1 MWQGIVATLRGY
13 IIPEAQARQ
22 TQRTHLVT
30 GPRLSGWT
38 VTAARCR
45 WQHDCRRG
53 LPVESVVRETGDEGE
68 GRWGRRGC
76 QWSPS
81 PDPLLKHTQCQPS
94 GPVCVSNT
102 SHSLFSTTTN
112 SNTGTVPVGSYTWG
126 TVPVGSCP
134 RWELSQLGAV
144 PGELSQMGA
153 VPHGNC
159 PRWELSQ
166 MGIVQLGALPG
177 ELSQMGTV
185 PVGSYTWGT
194 VPDGSCPTWELS
206 QLGAVLGKLS

>member
-1 MWQGIVATLRGY
+1 MVATRRGY
-13 IIPEAQARQ
+13 IIPEAQTRQ

-30 GPRLSGWT
+30 GPHLSGWT

-45 WQHDCRRG
+45 WQHDCRHG
-53 LPVESVVRETGDEGE
+53 LPVESVVREIGDEGE
-68 GRWGRRGC
+68 GRWGRQGC

-112 SNTGTVPVGSYTWG
+112 SNMG
-126 TVPVGSCP
+126 TVPVGSCTWGTDP
-134 RWELSQLGAV
+134 DGSCPTW
-144 PGELSQMGA
+144 ELSQMGA

-166 MGIVQLGALPG
+166 MGIV
-177 ELSQMGTV
+177 
-185 PVGSYTWGT
+185 PVGSCTWGT
-194 VPDGSCPTWELS
+194 VPGGSCPTWELS
-206 QLGAVLGKLS
+206 QLGAVLGKLSYGNCSSCKMSQKNCPSQFF